1 MSSPVLHAFFVGRA
15 LAEAVNERAEQL
27 LTDSLSW
34 LGKFDAEQRE
44 YLRQFTEEV
53 MARAQQAEAKAA
65 QANPGVATS
74 SYGGFG
80 EGAETEDLQA
90 TIDTLRAE
98 IAQVRV
104 ALQQY
109 RATSQPGA

>member
-1 MSSPVLHAFFVGRA
+1 MSNPVLHAFFVGRA
-15 LAEAVNERAEQL
+15 LAEVINDRTERL

-34 LGKFDAEQRE
+34 LGQFDAEQRE
-44 YLRQFTEEV
+44 ALRQFTEEV
-53 MARAQQAEAKAA
+53 MARAQQAEAAA
-65 QANPGVATS
+65 SAGTDPAS
-74 SYGGFG
+74 PFSGGTAAG
-80 EGAETEDLQA
+80 EPEDLQA

-109 RATSQPGA
+109 RTAA

>member
-1 MSSPVLHAFFVGRA
+1 MSSPELHAFFVGRA
-15 LAEAVNERAEQL
+15 LAETLNDRAQHL
-27 LTDSLSW
+27 LTDTLSW

-44 YLRQFTEEV
+44 QLRQFTEEV
-53 MARAQQAEAKAA
+53 INWAQQSESGVGVQASSSAA
-65 QANPGVATS
+65 TGSDP
-74 SYGGFG
+74 
-80 EGAETEDLQA
+80 EDLQA

-109 RATSQPGA
+109 RSNVSGQA

>member
-15 LAEAVNERAEQL
+15 LAEAVNEQAEHL

-34 LGKFDAEQRE
+34 LGQFDAEQRE
-44 YLRQFTEEV
+44 RLRQFTEEV
-53 MARAQQAEAKAA
+53 LARAQQAEVAA
-65 QANPGVATS
+65 GASATS
-74 SYGGFG
+74 PVAASGVEGGV
-80 EGAETEDLQA
+80 DLQA

-98 IAQVRV
+98 VAQVRV

-109 RATSQPGA
+109 RQNQNQS

>member
-1 MSSPVLHAFFVGRA
+1 MSNPVLHAFFVGRA
-15 LAEAVNERAEQL
+15 LAEVINDRTERL

-34 LGKFDAEQRE
+34 LGQFDAEQRE
-44 YLRQFTEEV
+44 ALRQITEEV
-53 MARAQQAEAKAA
+53 MTRAQQAEAAYGSSDAHPAA
-65 QANPGVATS
+65 
-74 SYGGFG
+74 GGSADG
-80 EGAETEDLQA
+80 SEDLQA

-109 RATSQPGA
+109 RAAA

>member
-1 MSSPVLHAFFVGRA
+1 MSSPELHAFFVGRA
-15 LAEAVNERAEQL
+15 LAETLNDRAQHI
-27 LTDSLSW
+27 LTDTLSW

-44 YLRQFTEEV
+44 QLRQFTEDV
-53 MARAQQAEAKAA
+53 LTWAQQTES
-65 QANPGVATS
+65 GVGATS
-74 SYGGFG
+74 SAQPTS
-80 EGAETEDLQA
+80 GADTEDLQA

-109 RATSQPGA
+109 RSSSQGEA

>member
-15 LAEAVNERAEQL
+15 LADAVNERAERL
-27 LTDSLSW
+27 LTDGLSLV
-34 LGKFDAEQRE
+34 GKFDAEQRE
-44 YLRQFTEEV
+44 YFRQFTDEV
-53 MARAQQAEAKAA
+53 MMRAQQAEAASGEVYPGTTVGEAA
-65 QANPGVATS
+65 T
-74 SYGGFG
+74 
-80 EGAETEDLQA
+80 TTDLQA

-109 RATSQPGA
+109 RATSQL